1 MIGES
6 SFQLLQEDH
15 LHFNVV
21 PVTIEAASLN
31 LFKSKWCIKKIQNI
45 FLALSTCYYFPHLK
59 SPLPTLFWLN
69 SFPGWQNV
77 NIVLGTTGR

>member
-21 PVTIEAASLN
+21 PLTIEAASLIYLN
-31 LFKSKWCIKKIQNI
+31 QNDALRRFKI
-45 FLALSTCYYFPHLK
+45 FS
-59 SPLPTLFWLN
+59 
-69 SFPGWQNV
+69 
-77 NIVLGTTGR
+77 

>member
-21 PVTIEAASLN
+21 PVTIEAASLIYLN
-31 LFKSKWCIKKIQNI
+31 QNDALRRFKIFSWHLVLF
-45 FLALSTCYYFPHLK
+45 STFRISTPYFVLTK
-59 SPLPTLFWLN
+59 LLPRVTKC
-69 SFPGWQNV
+69 
-77 NIVLGTTGR
+77 

>member
-21 PVTIEAASLN
+21 PVIIVAASLIYLN
-31 LFKSKWCIKKIQNI
+31 QNDASKRFKIFSKHLVFVNI
-45 FLALSTCYYFPHLK
+45 FH
-59 SPLPTLFWLN
+59 
-69 SFPGWQNV
+69 
-77 NIVLGTTGR
+77 I